1 MLSAA
6 IYGKCLEG
14 GGARTIE
21 LIFDDGLS
29 TPYGVGR
36 ACLLEVCGQLLATRL
51 VSVGVADL
59 T

>member
-1 MLSAA
+1 ML
-6 IYGKCLEG
+6 G
-14 GGARTIE
+14 GVGGGGGGEMGARTIE